1 MTYINML
8 KEYKRAEIA
17 LRERMEKISSEMKDA
32 EDSFTLETLQR
43 RRILL
48 EQEIYDLQDAI
59 GYIYGYIGCGEDEKC
74 RNA

>member
-8 KEYKRAEIA
+8 KEYKQTESA
-17 LRERMEKISSEMKDA
+17 LRERLEKISSEVKKA
-32 EDSFTLETLQR
+32 EDSFALEMLQR

>member
-1 MTYINML
+1 MTYIDML
-8 KEYKRAEIA
+8 KDYKRTEKA
-17 LRERMEKISSEMKDA
+17 LRERMEKISA
-32 EDSFTLETLQR
+32 EIKEADDSFTLETLQR

-74 RNA
+74 KNA